1 MDMDKLITK
10 FKIHKIHLPE
20 FTPASSPNRYSNFFI
35 YLFLTDVNKTTPSI
49 APFYKIGAST
59 SRLIAAIL

>member
-20 FTPASSPNRYSNFFI
+20 FTPAASQKDLQISLYTH
-35 YLFLTDVNKTTPSI
+35 FLPM
-49 APFYKIGAST
+49 
-59 SRLIAAIL
+59 

>member
-20 FTPASSPNRYSNFFI
+20 FTPASSPNRSLNFSIYS
-35 YLFLTDVNKTTPSI
+35 FLTDVNKTTPSI
-49 APFYKIGAST
+49 APFYSIGSNT
-59 SRLIAAIL
+59 SRSIIVFV